1 MSIDL
6 KPIILVDH
14 HAHSLLKGYAHL
26 DAMGFRQ
33 CFSETQSAVM
43 LRDHVPHSLH
53 YLDLITRLGALLG
66 VRGEK
71 RMIDMRS
78 EIDQQLYI
86 NTLFDDVSIGALIID
101 DGFRSDEMLNARK
114 FGEFCRRPVFRCCR
128 IEHVL
133 EESIIN
139 SYSFE
144 DLSNTFPKLLMAHG
158 SAKTVGLKSI
168 VAYRGGM
175 RIDHVSRDEAKRDF
189 DKVKGTAGGDGKL
202 RITRGPLYHYFLLEA
217 FDVASAFNLPVQLHT
232 GIGDQDADLLEAN
245 PLLWKPLLEADRFAK
260 VNFVFLHCYPFEK
273 EAAFMCSIYPNA
285 FMDLSLSATLVSP
298 RFHKVVAD
306 AISVAPT
313 TKIMLGTDGH
323 SVPESHWYGALSL
336 KLALERALAGMLK
349 IGFLDEEQSVAVAS
363 RLLHGNARKLYEL
376 EGLN

>member
-1 MSIDL
+1 M
-6 KPIILVDH
+6 
-14 HAHSLLKGYAHL
+14 
-26 DAMGFRQ
+26 
-33 CFSETQSAVM
+33 
-43 LRDHVPHSLH
+43 RDHVPHSLH
-53 YLDLITRLGALLG
+53 YLDLITRLGTLLG

-86 NTLFDDVSIGALIID
+86 NMLFDDVSIGALIID

-133 EESIIN
+133 EESIA
-139 SYSFE
+139 SSHSFE
-144 DLSNTFPKLLMAHG
+144 ELSNTFPKLLMAHG

-175 RIDHVSRDEAKRDF
+175 RIDNVSRDAARHDF
-189 DKVKGTAGGDGKL
+189 DRVKGTISDNKTGKP
-202 RITRGPLYHYFLLEA
+202 RIERGPLYHYFLLEA
-217 FDVASAFNLPVQLHT
+217 FEVAAAFDLPVQLHT
-232 GIGDQDADLLEAN
+232 GIGDQDADLLETN
-245 PLLWKPLLEADRFAK
+245 PLLWKPVLEADRFSK
-260 VNFVFLHCYPFEK
+260 VNFAFLHCYPFER
-273 EAAFMCSIYPNA
+273 EAAFLCSIYHNA
-285 FMDLSLSATLVSP
+285 YMDLSLSATLVSP
-298 RFHKVVAD
+298 RFHKVIAE
-306 AISVAPT
+306 ALSLAPT

-336 KLALERALAGMLK
+336 KLALERALTGMIK
-349 IGFLDEEQSVAVAS
+349 IGFLDEEQSVAVAV
-363 RLLHGNARKLYEL
+363 RLLHGNARRLYEL